1 MKKILF
7 LTILAL
13 GIRTNTQAQTTW
25 AEHVAP
31 ILYNSCTNCHISGG
45 IAPFSLVGYSKA
57 VANANGIADA
67 TQKRRMPPWPANSN
81 YKRYAHER
89 ILSAEENQNA
99 TRLGCTRI
107 QIWRHIQSPGR
118 PQTKYRGSN
127 CQSKPQI
134 ENAQLHG
141 KY

>member
-89 ILSAEENQNA
+89 ILSVEEIKTLQDWVA
-99 TRLGCTRI
+99 
-107 QIWRHIQSPGR
+107 Q
-118 PQTKYRGSN
+118 GSKSGDI
-127 CQSKPQI
+127 SKAPADPKP
-134 ENAQLHG
+134 NTGAVTVNPNL
-141 KY
+141 KL